1 MIRGLWF
8 DHIENAYHSLR
19 RNRSRTTL
27 TTLGIMIGVA
37 SVTCILALS
46 TGVSRM
52 IFQQIESYS
61 SNLAVVRPGLQSRDP
76 NAFTNP
82 IAQQSFSTST
92 LTEDDVDV
100 ISRIKNVEAA
110 VPVMTINGTLKS
122 TTETVDDN
130 VVLATTPEF
139 AKVSGLTMKSGQ
151 FLDEVTD
158 NNTAVVGEQ
167 LAIDLFGTDRPISST
182 FTIRGET
189 FTVIGVIK
197 RTDNPINYNNVDL
210 NHAAVVSFAQG
221 KKFHQSRA
229 QIQQID
235 VLAKP
240 GAPLTEVSNA
250 INTRL
255 LAAHMGEK
263 DFSIT
268 TGKDISKPTNE
279 LFIAMTQV
287 MTAIAA
293 ISLVVGGIGIMNI
306 MLVGV
311 AERTREIGIRKA
323 VGASNGTI
331 VTQFLVESF
340 MLSLL
345 GGLLGYL
352 GGYLLAFFISTALYF
367 APVFTWE
374 IAAIAL
380 GTSLF
385 VGLIFGLYP
394 AIRAAR
400 KDTIDS
406 LRQYH

>member
-1 MIRGLWF
+1 
-8 DHIENAYHSLR
+8 
-19 RNRSRTTL
+19 
-27 TTLGIMIGVA
+27 
-37 SVTCILALS
+37 
-46 TGVSRM
+46 
-52 IFQQIESYS
+52 
-61 SNLAVVRPGLQSRDP
+61 
-76 NAFTNP
+76 
-82 IAQQSFSTST
+82 
-92 LTEDDVDV
+92 
-100 ISRIKNVEAA
+100 
-110 VPVMTINGTLKS
+110 MTINGTLKS

-139 AKVSGLTMKSGQ
+139 AKLSGLTMKYGQ

-210 NHAAVVSFAQG
+210 NHAAVVSLAQG
-221 KKFHQSRA
+221 KQFHQSRA

-235 VLAKP
+235 VLIKN
-240 GAPLTEVSNA
+240 GASVKDTVDTMNKK
-250 INTRL
+250 L
-255 LAAHMGEK
+255 LASHMGEK
-263 DFSIT
+263 DFTIT
-268 TGKDISKPTNE
+268 AGKDISKPTNE

-293 ISLVVGGIGIMNI
+293 ISLIVGGIGIMNI

-323 VGASNGTI
+323 VGASNGNI
-331 VTQFLVESF
+331 VMQFLMESF
-340 MLSLL
+340 MLSIL

-352 GGYLLAFFISTALYF
+352 SGYLLAFFISTALYF

-374 IAAIAL
+374 IGAVAL
-380 GTSLF
+380 GMSLL
-385 VGLIFGLYP
+385 VGLVFGLYP

>member
-1 MIRGLWF
+1 MTRGLWF
-8 DHIENAYHSLR
+8 DHLENAYHSLR
-19 RNRSRTTL
+19 RNRSRTIL
-27 TTLGIMIGVA
+27 TTLGITIGIA

-52 IFQQIESYS
+52 IFQQIEPYS
-61 SNLAVVRPGLQSRDP
+61 GNLAVIRPGLQTRDP

-82 IAQQSFSTST
+82 VAQQSFSTSS
-92 LTEDDVDV
+92 LTEDDVTLINKIPGVDTV
-100 ISRIKNVEAA
+100 

-122 TTETVDDN
+122 SSETVEDN

-139 AKVSGLTMKSGQ
+139 AKVSNLTMKSGQ

-182 FTIRGET
+182 FKIRGET
-189 FTVIGVIK
+189 FTVIGVINK
-197 RTDNPINYNNVDL
+197 TENPINYNNVDL

-221 KKFHQSRA
+221 KQFHQSRA
-229 QIQQID
+229 QIQQLD
-235 VLAKP
+235 VLIKH
-240 GAPLTEVSNA
+240 GASVSNTIA
-250 INTRL
+250 TINQKL
-255 LAAHMGEK
+255 LTSHLGEK

-268 TGKDISKPTNE
+268 TGNDISKPTNE

-287 MTAIAA
+287 MTAIAT

-323 VGASNGTI
+323 VGASNGDI
-331 VTQFLVESF
+331 VMQFLMESF
-340 MLSLL
+340 LLSIV
-345 GGLLGYL
+345 GGILGYL
-352 GGYLLAFFISTALYF
+352 SGYLLAFFISTVLYF

-380 GTSLF
+380 GMSLF
-385 VGLIFGLYP
+385 VGLVFGLYP
-394 AIRAAR
+394 ATRAAR